1 MRTTFFAVALCAA
14 TSLAAPEAL
23 GLGDATGV
31 VGTLDSELP
40 NLPSGLPLARRRRN
54 AKLRVSHKL
63 EKELDVNGLVRT
75 VESDVRRSEAGVTSE
90 VESEVGVIVDV
101 APLGDINTARS
112 VVSDLEK
119 SVDADLKTTSLVD
132 RSPLSDDTA
141 TRLENDLSLPI
152 DILLNDRSAAA
163 EETDILDKVLRKVE
177 HILSAPLPSATKLQ
191 NILNTI
197 IFDIEADASITTT
210 VPSTKRSLLATLIPD
225 LDSLSLADPL
235 EYLSCMME
243 ALEQSVSTPLRAEDP
258 ALEGEVERLV
268 DAVNSVV
275 DEVEKE
281 LGAGLKREIS
291 SADTA
296 LIDALSVPQ
305 LVEEID
311 GLVARI
317 EGAVEHA
324 VGALSPA
331 LARGVKDLCG
341 EVDGIVHEVERA
353 AGL

>member
-1 MRTTFFAVALCAA
+1 MRTTFFALALCAA
-14 TSLAAPEAL
+14 TSLAAPGAL

-31 VGTLDSELP
+31 VGTLESELP
-40 NLPSGLPLARRRRN
+40 KLPSGLPLARRRRN
-54 AKLRVSHKL
+54 AKLRVSHEL

-75 VESDVRRSEAGVTSE
+75 LESDVRRSEAGVTSE
-90 VESEVGVIVDV
+90 VESDVGEIVDV
-101 APLGDINTARS
+101 APLGDINAARS
-112 VVSDLEK
+112 VASTVKELK
-119 SVDADLKTTSLVD
+119 KPVDADLKLNAVAH
-132 RSPLSDDTA
+132 RSPLHDATVPELEKDLGLPTDTA
-141 TRLENDLSLPI
+141 LTP
-152 DILLNDRSAAA
+152 RSAPA
-163 EETDILDKVLRKVE
+163 EQTDILDKVLHKVE

-197 IFDIEADASITTT
+197 ISDIEADASITT
-210 VPSTKRSLLATLIPD
+210 VPATKKRSLLATLIPD
-225 LDSLSLADPL
+225 LDSLSLADLL

-268 DAVNSVV
+268 DEVNGVV

-281 LGAGLKREIS
+281 LGPSLKREIS
-291 SADTA
+291 AVDTA

-317 EGAVEHA
+317 EGAVD
-324 VGALSPA
+324 ALSPA
-331 LARGVKDLCG
+331 LARGVKHLCG
-341 EVDGIVHEVERA
+341 EVGGIVHEVERA